1 MRSIKL
7 WVFGFRAK
15 KKTTIYKDN
24 KWFDGFSRC
33 YTAELLYAFVFI
45 PSTYKNYTQRW
56 GFLMDDRW
64 CSDINEQSPNFD
76 GTAAVAVVCL
86 SST

>member
-24 KWFDGFSRC
+24 KWFDGFSRW
-33 YTAELLYAFVFI
+33 F
-45 PSTYKNYTQRW
+45 YTQRW